1 MLDLLKS
8 PWEQN
13 SHPVIAIIEDSDED
27 FYTFM
32 RTVQSIDALDPTAIS
47 YKLLRFD
54 DGDEALDY
62 LLRQEDYESL
72 QKTPLPVAILL
83 DLNLP
88 STDGREIIKIIKQ
101 DPQLQ
106 TLPIVVFTT
115 SSNPKDIQTCY
126 QNGANG
132 YILKPMGSEQM
143 HETVSLV
150 LNYWFRLSI
159 LPSHGQFLS

>member
-32 RTVQSIDALDPTAIS
+32 RTVQSIDALDPTAIA

-72 QKTPLPVAILL
+72 QETPLPVAILL

-101 DPQLQ
+101 DPRLQ

-143 HETVSLV
+143 HKTVNLL